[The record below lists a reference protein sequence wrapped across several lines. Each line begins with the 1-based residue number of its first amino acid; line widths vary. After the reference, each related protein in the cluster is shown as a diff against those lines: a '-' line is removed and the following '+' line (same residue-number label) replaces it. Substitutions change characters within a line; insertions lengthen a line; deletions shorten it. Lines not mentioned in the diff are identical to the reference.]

1 MKLLSASSACQ
12 QPAAE
17 KTALSF
23 ILNDRLEL
31 HMGPASLG
39 APDDLEKTIVDFIDD
54 AKASLDVAV
63 QEIESRAIAEALVR
77 ARQRGVRVRLVLE
90 QDYLRADKPWADPF
104 TVGGEDEE
112 NRNLFAAMLRAGI
125 DARTD
130 YNPHIFHQKFIIRDS
145 GGRRRALLTGS
156 TNFTPTGVG
165 SHPSK
170 KNLNHLVVV
179 HDQWVCN
186 EYDDE
191 FTEIWQGTFGKVR
204 NRHEPSPRNNTVAGI
219 SVRALF
225 APDHAPEMEIMKQIL
240 KAKERVDFAIFT
252 FARSSGIDDTLVAMA
267 KGGLK
272 IRGIFDSGQ
281 GNRDWAATRMVAD
294 SGGEAYL
301 ASRKKGLGKLHHK
314 LMVIDGA
321 LIIAGSFNYT
331 DPANRLND
339 ENILVIGD
347 LEDED
352 PVAQATQREC
362 AAFAL
367 AEIDRMIEVH
377 GERVPLTP

>member
-1 MKLLSASSACQ
+1 M
-12 QPAAE
+12 P
-17 KTALSF
+17 F

-39 APDDLEKTIVDFIDD
+39 APDDLEQVIVGFID
-54 AKASLDVAV
+54 AAEKSLDVAV
-63 QEIESRAIAEALVR
+63 QEIESLSIAAALIRAK
-77 ARQRGVRVRLVLE
+77 QRGVRVRLVLE
-90 QDYLRADKPWADPF
+90 QDYLRADNPPADPF
-104 TVGGEDEE
+104 AVGGEDEE
-112 NRNLFAAMLRAGI
+112 NRNLFAAMLRANI

-130 YNPHIFHQKFIIRDS
+130 YNPDIFHQKFIVRDS
-145 GGRRRALLTGS
+145 GEPNRALLTGS

-165 SHPSK
+165 SHAHR
-170 KNLNHLVVV
+170 KNLNHVVIV

-186 EYDDE
+186 EYDAE
-191 FTEIWQGTFGKVR
+191 FAEIWQGTFGKVR
-204 NRHEPSPRNNTVAGI
+204 NRHDPSPRNNRVAGI
-219 SVRALF
+219 TVRALF

-240 KAKERVDFAIFT
+240 KARERVDFAIFT
-252 FARSSGIDDTLVAMA
+252 FAKSSGIDDALVAMA
-267 KGGLK
+267 KGGVQ

-294 SGGEAYL
+294 GGGEAFL
-301 ASRKKGLGKLHHK
+301 ASRKHGLGKLHHK

-321 LIIAGSFNYT
+321 VIIAGSFNYT

-339 ENILVIGD
+339 ENLLVIGD
-347 LEDED
+347 LEDDD
-352 PVAQATQREC
+352 PEAQAAQRQL

-367 AEIDRMIEVH
+367 AEIDRMIAEH